1 MDSIELGSNSQP
13 ASQPANQQQH
23 QPSNHLRK
31 NVGNCSS
38 LCIYIMTE
46 SVRVFGMCPRPRH
59 TQNLLHCRTSSEI
72 GPGLLLVV
80 FPRCVSKR
88 MTPSKFNLHSS
99 IAWHMFPCR
108 TSLVVSVVFSVLGL
122 RFSFVDARRQRH
134 RVRARDGLCAKHTAG
149 PRG

>member
-13 ASQPANQQQH
+13 ASQPANHQQH

-72 GPGLLLVV
+72 GPGLLLFV
-80 FPRCVSKR
+80 FPRCVSKII

-99 IAWHMFPCR
+99 IAWFK
-108 TSLVVSVVFSVLGL
+108 V
-122 RFSFVDARRQRH
+122 ARRVGFAFFSRLLFCLQR
-134 RVRARDGLCAKHTAG
+134 VLEVVESALKKNMTG